1 MATMHV
7 EVVSP
12 EAAVWSG
19 EATAVNARTVEGDIG
34 ILPGHIPLLGQLVEG
49 VAAIKS
55 LQGDVTIDVKGGFL
69 HVSAEGRVSVL
80 AEEAVL
86 VS

>member
-19 EATAVNARTVEGDIG
+19 EASAVNARTVEGDIG
-34 ILPGHIPLLGQLVEG
+34 ILPGHAPLLGQLVESP
-49 VAAIKS
+49 VVIKTAS
-55 LQGDVTIDVKGGFL
+55 GDVNVTVKGGFL
-69 HVSAEGRVSVL
+69 HVSAEGRVSLL
-80 AEEAVL
+80 AEEATL
-86 VS
+86 N